1 MSQTKPVSAGPRL
14 PRFVLSGLI
23 ILGLAMTVVYSARVA
38 IARIY
43 VKYGETIVDPAP
55 LQNAIALTPN
65 DAEAHFIRGE
75 LLNYVTQST
84 EALKDLELAASLRPR
99 DYVLWLELG
108 MTRDQLGD
116 QAGALVCLN
125 EAIRLAP
132 YYAQP
137 LWQRGNLLFRQGKY
151 DEAFADLRQ
160 AATSNPEFLPALID
174 LAWESSR
181 KDAALTEQLVQ
192 VRSDK
197 EHFVLALFFAR
208 QGKANEAVIQY
219 RGAGSVTVE
228 QRRDLVKALLS
239 GQAIAQA
246 YEVWGSKSG
255 SSGIESFYDGGF
267 ESALSRDEAGFGWRV
282 VVGQPGVNLS
292 MDGNQPQAGLR
303 SLRIDF
309 NGHTAPAVE
318 LVSQL
323 IPVEPS
329 IRYRVNFS
337 ARTKDI
343 VTGGPLVVIVKD
355 AANQQLL
362 NRSAPLPA
370 STNGW
375 LNSSVEFTTGPVSN
389 AIVIALRRE
398 NCSSEP
404 CPIFGSLNL
413 DSFSLEKIQSPA
425 VR

>member
-1 MSQTKPVSAGPRL
+1 MSQSKTFSAGLRL
-14 PRFVLSGLI
+14 PKLGLSGLL
-23 ILGLAMTVVYSARVA
+23 ILGLALTSFYSAR
-38 IARIY
+38 IAMSKIY
-43 VKYGETIVDPAP
+43 LQYGVTIVDPTP
-55 LQNAIALTPN
+55 LGKAIALTPN
-65 DAEAHFIRGE
+65 DAEAHYVRGE
-75 LLNYVTQST
+75 LANYLERSG
-84 EALKDLELAASLRPR
+84 EALSDLEVAASLRPR

-108 MTRDQLGD
+108 MTRDQLGER
-116 QAGALVCLN
+116 AGALVCFN

-137 LWQRGNLLFRQGKY
+137 LWQRGNLLFRQGMY
-151 DEAFADLRQ
+151 DDAFADLRQ

-181 KDAALTEQLVQ
+181 KDAAMTEQIVQ
-192 VRSDK
+192 VSGDR

-208 QGKANEAVIQY
+208 QGKATEAVAQY
-219 RGAGSVTVE
+219 REAGSVSAE
-228 QRRDLVKALLS
+228 HRRDVVKALLS
-239 GQAIAQA
+239 GHAIAQA
-246 YEVWGSKSG
+246 YEVWGGKRAAG
-255 SSGIESFYDGGF
+255 GESFYDGGF
-267 ESALSRDEAGFGWRV
+267 ESALNREEAEFGWRV
-282 VVGQPGVNLS
+282 VAGQPGVNLS
-292 MDGNQPQAGLR
+292 VDGNQPQSGLR

-329 IRYRVNFS
+329 VRYRVNFA

-343 VTGGPLVVIVKD
+343 VTGGPLLVIVKD
-355 AANQQLL
+355 ASNQQLL
-362 NRSAPLPA
+362 DRSAPLPA
-370 STNGW
+370 STDGW
-375 LNSSVEFTTGPVSN
+375 QNSSIEFTTGALCS

-398 NCSSEP
+398 ECSSSP

-413 DSFSLEKIQSPA
+413 DSFSLEKIKQPG